1 MRLAMPEADSI
12 AMMPYFTSS
21 ARPKVRMTKYSAGSG
36 DYSPRLREIYQSR
49 VAAWLVDC
57 LGLVLQEAQQLAGVL
72 LMAFDGIAMNVHPAH
87 GMECTKDTVAL
98 FAGLI
103 ASSTGKA
110 STPA

>member
-1 MRLAMPEADSI
+1 
-12 AMMPYFTSS
+12 MMLYFTSS
-21 ARPKVRMTKYSAGSG
+21 ARPKVRMTKYRAGSG

-57 LGLVLQEAQQLAGVL
+57 LGLVLQEAQQLPGVL
-72 LMAFDGIAMNVHPAH
+72 LMAFDGFAMNVHPAH